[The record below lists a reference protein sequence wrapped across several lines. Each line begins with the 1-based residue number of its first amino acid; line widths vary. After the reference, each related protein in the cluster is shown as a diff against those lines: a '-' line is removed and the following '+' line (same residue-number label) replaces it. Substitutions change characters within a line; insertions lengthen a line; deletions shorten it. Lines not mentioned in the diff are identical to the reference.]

1 MKKMISLVVLALM
14 GAATSFAQSAAELAK
29 QQKELNQINMKMLN
43 AKPSKDAKK
52 QAKALKKE
60 GWMVPAG
67 DPAMEKQINKSLLFN
82 EELMTNEDGAI
93 TQRFIQHTAQQTAG
107 TYNAAYAA
115 ARSAAMTEMASLIET
130 KLASAWKQNMDN
142 AQNSAISAT
151 TNDKFFERSM
161 AIVNQSISNA
171 IPVLVIYR
179 VLPNNNYQVQV
190 RLAFDK
196 REIAAKLKRNMQK
209 ELEMEGDK
217 LGGIVEEVICNDY

>member
-67 DPAMEKQINKSLLFN
+67 DPAMEKQINKSLLLN

-93 TQRFIQHTAQQTAG
+93 TQRFMQHTAQQTAG